1 MNLFE
6 VFDKETNQR
15 TYYKAKKP
23 LAVIL
28 MMLGLLSMCLCTPA
42 GASFL
47 ESWLIEILP
56 FGATP
61 AAWIVAIG
69 FDLTF
74 AYILSQM
81 FCDIFAGVD
90 GRKTYWDI
98 PTMLLVV
105 LFGGITLCWS
115 LWGGDMRKNR
125 ATKDFAAEQ
134 KTVLDSSFAAVAAL
148 GRVEGSTKSSKGID
162 RNERKSNEAIAALS
176 ASNLQHSKQLSK
188 ISDKQVANAARIEQS
203 RHSIIENG
211 KLIIIGA
218 YLFLIVAIASVEY
231 IKSKKDKT
239 SQPEQE
245 QEESTNIRT
254 IVKKKT
260 IQQEAK
266 ELRSKGKS
274 YREIGAILEVTHTSA
289 RRYCQA

>member
-6 VFDKETNQR
+6 VFDKEQNKR

-239 SQPEQE
+239 NQPEQE

-260 IQQEAK
+260 IQQQAK
-266 ELRSKGKS
+266 DLRSKGKS
-274 YREIGAILEVTHTSA
+274 YRQIGAILEVTHTSA

>member
-1 MNLFE
+1 
-6 VFDKETNQR
+6 
-15 TYYKAKKP
+15 
-23 LAVIL
+23 
-28 MMLGLLSMCLCTPA
+28 
-42 GASFL
+42 
-47 ESWLIEILP
+47 
-56 FGATP
+56 
-61 AAWIVAIG
+61 
-69 FDLTF
+69 
-74 AYILSQM
+74 
-81 FCDIFAGVD
+81 
-90 GRKTYWDI
+90 
-98 PTMLLVV
+98 
-105 LFGGITLCWS
+105 
-115 LWGGDMRKNR
+115 MRKNR

-148 GRVEGSTKSSKGID
+148 GIVDGSTKSSKGID

-176 ASNLQHSKQLSK
+176 ASNLQHSKELSK
-188 ISDKQVANAARIEQS
+188 ISDKQVANAAKVEAS

-231 IKSKKDKT
+231 IKSKKDKN
-239 SQPEQE
+239 SQPQE
-245 QEESTNIRT
+245 QEEKSTNIRT